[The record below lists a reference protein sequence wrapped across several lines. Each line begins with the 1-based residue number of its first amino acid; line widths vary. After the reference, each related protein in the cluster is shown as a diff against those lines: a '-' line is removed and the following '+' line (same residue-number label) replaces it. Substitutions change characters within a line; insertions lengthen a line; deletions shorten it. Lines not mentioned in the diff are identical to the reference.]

1 MPVDSFP
8 QAMRSGAPGWMSYKS
23 VQSLAFPKF
32 RHEAAAYL
40 RKTLLLVVNNMA
52 EPALTKEDCD
62 HVELGEAH
70 EKQVEAPPPLPDPE
84 AERRLV
90 RKLDR
95 TILPWIMLLY
105 LLSYLDR

>member
-1 MPVDSFP
+1 MSGDHDTEKPCGILEVEDSRVSKMD
-8 QAMRSGAPGWMSYKS
+8 AD
-23 VQSLAFPKF
+23 
-32 RHEAAAYL
+32 
-40 RKTLLLVVNNMA
+40 LV
-52 EPALTKEDCD
+52 
-62 HVELGEAH
+62 
-70 EKQVEAPPPLPDPE
+70 PPMPDPD